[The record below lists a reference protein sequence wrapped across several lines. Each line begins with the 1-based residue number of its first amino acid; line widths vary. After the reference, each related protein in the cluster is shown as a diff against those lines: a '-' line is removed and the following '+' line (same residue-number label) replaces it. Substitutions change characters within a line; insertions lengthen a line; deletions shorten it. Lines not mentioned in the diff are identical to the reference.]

1 MNNCSRIVGCS
12 SGYDEENVG
21 VLEQMNV
28 KKTQGLFAV
37 LMFVSLIL
45 LTCTCCAESTG
56 TAETRTITDMAGNQV
71 EIPKVIERTAFFGG
85 PIGQVPYILG
95 VQDTIV
101 ATSIG
106 SKNSQLL
113 NIMDPNLK
121 NIASPR
127 QTNGIINIE
136 ELIKSDP
143 QFLLAG
149 NVDGEIVEKQT
160 TIPVVYFF
168 ENSEGTAE
176 QTKNE
181 VKFVGSIYGKDD
193 RAEVYSTYMD
203 KILNLVKSRVAN
215 IPEADRKVLFNGY
228 DANHLITY
236 GGDSYMEER
245 IETAGMKNAA
255 NEVNTSGVR
264 PGIHAGLDEISM
276 EQVLK
281 WNPDIVVIDTGSPE
295 DVYNDPKWAS
305 IKAVQ
310 NQQVYRLPNGVF
322 VWNRPTAESAVL
334 HPLWMA
340 KTAYPDLFSDISM
353 KDEIK
358 NFYKEIFMY
367 DLTDEQVDKI
377 MAGEYASAISAGK
390 GQANQ
395 TSMGNK

>member
-1 MNNCSRIVGCS
+1 MKRWSILFVLLLILGVILAGCTSS
-12 SGYDEENVG
+12 SG
-21 VLEQMNV
+21 
-28 KKTQGLFAV
+28 
-37 LMFVSLIL
+37 
-45 LTCTCCAESTG
+45 STS
-56 TAETRTITDMAGNQV
+56 TTTPEAKTRTITDMAGRQV
-71 EIPKVIERTAFFGG
+71 EIPLKVERTAFFGG

-121 NIASPR
+121 NTAAPR

-136 ELIKSDP
+136 ELIKSNP
-143 QFLLAG
+143 QFVVAG
-149 NVDGEIVEKQT
+149 DVDGAIVEKQT
-160 TIPVVYFF
+160 SIPVVYFF
-168 ENSEGTAE
+168 ENSEGTAQ

-181 VKFVGSIYGKDD
+181 VTFIGYIYGKED
-193 RAEVYSTYMD
+193 RAKNYSAYQD
-203 KILNLVKSRVAN
+203 RILALVKSRVAD
-215 IPEADRKVLFNGY
+215 IPAAERKVLFNGY

-236 GGDSYMEER
+236 GGDSYMQER

-255 NEVNTSGVR
+255 QPINTSGTR
-264 PGIHAGLDEISM
+264 PGIHAGLDQISM

-281 WNPDIVVIDTGSPE
+281 WNPDIIVIDTGSPE
-295 DVYNDPKWAS
+295 DVYKDPKWAS

-310 NQQVYRLPNGVF
+310 NRQVYRLPNGVF

-340 KTAYPDLFSDISM
+340 KTAYPDRFSDISM
-353 KDEIK
+353 KDEVK
-358 NFYKEIFMY
+358 KYYREIFMY
-367 DLTDEQVDKI
+367 ELTDEQANKI
-377 MAGEYASAISAGK
+377 LAGEYASAISAGK
-390 GQANQ
+390 GQSNQ

>member
-1 MNNCSRIVGCS
+1 MKIT
-12 SGYDEENVG
+12 
-21 VLEQMNV
+21 
-28 KKTQGLFAV
+28 KTQGLFTILV
-37 LMFVSLIL
+37 LIGLIL
-45 LTCTCCAESTG
+45 VTCTCCAKTTEN
-56 TAETRTITDMAGNQV
+56 AETRTITDMAGNQV
-71 EIPKVIERTAFFGG
+71 EIPKIIERTAFFGG

-113 NIMDPNLK
+113 NILDPNLK
-121 NIASPR
+121 NTPSPR

-136 ELIKSDP
+136 ELIKSNP
-143 QFLLAG
+143 QFVLAG

-168 ENSEGTAE
+168 ENSEGLAQ
-176 QTKNE
+176 QTKDE
-181 VKFVGSIYGKDD
+181 VKFIGSIYGKDD
-193 RAEVYSTYMD
+193 RAEVYAAYMD
-203 KILNLVKSRVAN
+203 KILNLVKSRVAD
-215 IPEADRKVLFNGY
+215 IPESEKKVLFNGY

-245 IETAGMKNAA
+245 IQTAGMKNAA

-281 WNPDIVVIDTGSPE
+281 WNPDIVIIDTGSPD

-310 NQQVYRLPNGVF
+310 NHQVYRLPNGVF

-340 KTAYPDLFSDISM
+340 KTAYPDRFSDISM
-353 KDEIK
+353 NDEVK
-358 NFYKEIFMY
+358 KFYKEVFSF

-377 MAGEYASAISAGK
+377 LTGEYASAISAGK
-390 GQANQ
+390 GQTNQ

>member
-1 MNNCSRIVGCS
+1 MKIT
-12 SGYDEENVG
+12 
-21 VLEQMNV
+21 
-28 KKTQGLFAV
+28 KTQGLFTILV
-37 LMFVSLIL
+37 LIGLIL
-45 LTCTCCAESTG
+45 VTCTCCAESTG
-56 TAETRTITDMAGNQV
+56 TAETRTITDMAGNEV

-113 NIMDPNLK
+113 NILDPNLK
-121 NIASPR
+121 NTASPR

-136 ELIKSDP
+136 ELIKSNP
-143 QFLLAG
+143 QFVLAG

-160 TIPVVYFF
+160 TLPVVYFF
-168 ENSEGTAE
+168 ENSEGTAQ
-176 QTKNE
+176 QTKDE
-181 VKFVGSIYGKDD
+181 VKFIGSIYGKEE
-193 RAEVYSTYMD
+193 RAEVYANYMD
-203 KILNLVKSRVAN
+203 KILNLVKSRVAD
-215 IPEADRKVLFNGY
+215 IPESEKKVLFNGY

-245 IETAGMKNAA
+245 IQTAGMKNAA

-281 WNPDIVVIDTGSPE
+281 WNPDIVVIDTGSPD

-310 NQQVYRLPNGVF
+310 NHQVYRLPNGVF

-340 KTAYPDLFSDISM
+340 KTAYPDRFSDISM
-353 KDEIK
+353 NDEVK
-358 NFYKEIFMY
+358 KFYTEVFSY
-367 DLTDEQVDKI
+367 DLTDEQVTKI
-377 MAGEYASAISAGK
+377 LTGEYASAISAGK
-390 GQANQ
+390 GQTNQ